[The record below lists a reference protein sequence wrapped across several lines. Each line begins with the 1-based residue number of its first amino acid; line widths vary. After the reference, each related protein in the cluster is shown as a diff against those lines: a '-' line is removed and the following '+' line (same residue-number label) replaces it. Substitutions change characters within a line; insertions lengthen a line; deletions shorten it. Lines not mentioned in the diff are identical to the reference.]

1 MEEREFNYKVEIILT
16 PKLGNIRFSEIVI
29 QGTGL
34 DDITADKLLDVT
46 SNLKD
51 DVDATI
57 NMTMTTK

>member
-57 NMTMTTK
+57 HMTMTTK

>member
-16 PKLGNIRFSEIVI
+16 PKLGNIRFSEIKI

-34 DDITADKLLDVT
+34 DDKTADKLLDVT
-46 SNLKD
+46 SNLKE

-57 NMTMTTK
+57 HMTMTTK

>member
-1 MEEREFNYKVEIILT
+1 MEEREFNYTVEIILT

-57 NMTMTTK
+57 HMTMTTK

>member
-1 MEEREFNYKVEIILT
+1 MESREFAYKVDIVLT
-16 PKLGNIRFSEIVI
+16 PKPGNVRFSEIKI

-46 SNLKD
+46 SNLKE

-57 NMTMTTK
+57 HMTMTTK